1 MPSACAD
8 LVAQRRPCVHVR
20 SPLACCAPACSARGG
35 TDGEQE
41 GRLCERK
48 GLEGRGGEERRGEK
62 RGGDGASAEEEKR
75 RVRHISH
82 GVSHNVGAK
91 GDVAAIAMLH

>member
-1 MPSACAD
+1 M
-8 LVAQRRPCVHVR
+8 LQRVAHAEGQTGSRRGG
-20 SPLACCAPACSARGG
+20 SARG
-35 TDGEQE
+35 
-41 GRLCERK
+41 RAW
-48 GLEGRGGEERRGEK
+48 RGGEERRGEE

-91 GDVAAIAMLH
+91 GDVAAIAILH

>member
-1 MPSACAD
+1 
-8 LVAQRRPCVHVR
+8 
-20 SPLACCAPACSARGG
+20 
-35 TDGEQE
+35 
-41 GRLCERK
+41 
-48 GLEGRGGEERRGEK
+48 LEGRGGEERRGEK